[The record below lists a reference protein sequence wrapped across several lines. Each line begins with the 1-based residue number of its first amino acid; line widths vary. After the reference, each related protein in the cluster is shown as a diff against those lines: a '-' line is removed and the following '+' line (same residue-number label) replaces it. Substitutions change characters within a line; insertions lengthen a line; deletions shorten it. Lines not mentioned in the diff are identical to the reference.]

1 MAMRAKKE
9 ERKEEGWG
17 MGIIGLASPSEM
29 RAGCRRACAKCS
41 GIRAGVGRPMSV
53 HAQRGA
59 LLIDVTVDLAESDS
73 VTYPLTGH
81 APHGLQR

>member
-41 GIRAGVGRPMSV
+41 GI
-53 HAQRGA
+53 
-59 LLIDVTVDLAESDS
+59 
-73 VTYPLTGH
+73 
-81 APHGLQR
+81 

>member
-1 MAMRAKKE
+1 
-9 ERKEEGWG
+9 
-17 MGIIGLASPSEM
+17 
-29 RAGCRRACAKCS
+29 
-41 GIRAGVGRPMSV
+41 MSV
-53 HAQRGA
+53 HAQRCA